1 MIEASFS
8 EFKICTIQSLASKK
22 FSLYSNKLNASYFV
36 KNNNPEFS
44 KQSSSVVLSQ
54 YNLSFYI
61 RISKDFKPVRSAI
74 LESLN

>member
-8 EFKICTIQSLASKK
+8 GFKICTIQSLASKK

-44 KQSSSVVLSQ
+44 KQSSSVVLS
-54 YNLSFYI
+54 
-61 RISKDFKPVRSAI
+61 
-74 LESLN
+74 